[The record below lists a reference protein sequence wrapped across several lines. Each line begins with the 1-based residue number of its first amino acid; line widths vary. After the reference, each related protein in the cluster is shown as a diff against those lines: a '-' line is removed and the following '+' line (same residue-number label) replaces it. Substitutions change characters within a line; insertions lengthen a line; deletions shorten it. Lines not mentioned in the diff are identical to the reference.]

1 MVSKWSASLF
11 GHCPPTKWQKKELP
25 SYSKLSMDD
34 VGSLVNHSLVT
45 PLRVVGKNWRN
56 ILSGGCWWPKVI
68 LKVLRWSKR
77 SFSPLNG
84 SSCGKRNFE
93 GIGHSKIS
101 MVKGE
106 FVLLTIL
113 SRLLSIFSLIAFLN
127 SSISFLISLRRSELA
142 PSGVLSR
149 HFWLSL
155 SLSRLVSKW
164 LSSCYSH
171 SLISWFYLLAS
182 VWICRAN
189 AAGSW
194 LTLDSIWTCELSG
207 TVLSNLGAKKVVPI
221 DGAKL
226 IMPRSSVKMIV
237 Q

>member
-1 MVSKWSASLF
+1 
-11 GHCPPTKWQKKELP
+11 
-25 SYSKLSMDD
+25 MDD

-45 PLRVVGKNWRN
+45 PLRVVGKNRRS
-56 ILSGGCWWPKVI
+56 ILSGGYWWPKVI

-84 SSCGKRNFE
+84 LSCGKRNFE
-93 GIGHSKIS
+93 GTEHSKIS
-101 MVKGE
+101 MVKGAS
-106 FVLLTIL
+106 VLLTIL
-113 SRLLSIFSLIAFLN
+113 SRLWSIFSLIAFL
-127 SSISFLISLRRSELA
+127 SLSISFLISLRRSELA

-149 HFWLSL
+149 LFWLSL
-155 SLSRLVSKW
+155 SSSRLVSEQ

-171 SLISWFYLLAS
+171 SLISWFCLLAS
-182 VWICRAN
+182 VWICKAN

-194 LTLDSIWTCELSG
+194 LTLDSIWTYELSG

-221 DGAKL
+221 NGAKL
-226 IMPRSSVKMIV
+226 IMPRSLVKMIV